1 MTQLSIATA
10 IIAALWT
17 LPATAQ
23 LAPPQWTRP
32 AMDSTHVTGTAER
45 VMPEIPIKSDVGLP
59 QSVKAP
65 ASIAELLAAFDGV
78 VLEMPGNERAGAF
91 EQLRFRFSREKM
103 QSQFTML
110 WNWYDGCSVDERV
123 PRCVHRN
130 HHIFLSPEGLTVVRQ
145 GCGGLY
151 GSAGGSAEFKWSD
164 FVGLGGLKAV
174 DKRWPLQRDTFWTSC
189 YADVGS
195 ND

>member
-10 IIAALWT
+10 IIAALCT

-45 VMPEIPIKSDVGLP
+45 VMPEIPIKSEGGQP
-59 QSVKAP
+59 QSIKAP
-65 ASIAELLAAFDGV
+65 ATIAELLAAFDGV
-78 VLEMPGNERAGAF
+78 LLEMPGNERAGAF
-91 EQLRFRFSREKM
+91 GQLRFRFSREKM

-110 WNWYDGCSVDERV
+110 WNWYDGCSVDAHV
-123 PRCVHRN
+123 HRCVHGN
-130 HHIFLSPEGLTVVRQ
+130 NHIFLSPEGLTVVRQ
-145 GCGGLY
+145 GCGALN
-151 GSAGGSAEFKWSD
+151 GSAGGSAEFRWSD
-164 FVGLGGLKAV
+164 FVGLGGLKAGNKHWV
-174 DKRWPLQRDTFWTSC
+174 LQRDTFWTSC